1 MLPRFLQNQ
10 QLPLMGEF
18 NLDNPWWKIA
28 VVLALLGMTGLA
40 RLFGGRDP
48 KEDGKWLVETLDSAT
63 IAIALVLFVIQ
74 PFILQA
80 FYIPSGSMENT
91 LLVSDRLVVSR
102 LIYRFKEPEF
112 QDVIVFV
119 APPTATD
126 KPNTDFIKRCMGTP
140 GDVVEMRAGK
150 FYRQGKFVPESYVLW
165 DNTNPVYDM
174 KIYGDAV
181 YARDY
186 YGPGTPGQW
195 SQNNIPAPQA
205 DQDKITAAAPGA
217 VPDGKLL
224 MLGDHRSNSDDGHLW
239 GFAPRE
245 NVIGKALCVFW
256 PPQRF
261 GLVEKLTERQGKTPV
276 STAAV
281 PVSP

>member
-1 MLPRFLQNQ
+1 MN
-10 QLPLMGEF
+10 F
-18 NLDNPWWKIA
+18 NLDNPWWKLA
-28 VVLALLGMTGLA
+28 VVLALVSMAALA
-40 RLFGGRDP
+40 RLFAARGP

-102 LIYRFKEPEF
+102 LVYHLREPAF
-112 QDVIVFV
+112 QDVIVFE
-119 APPTATD
+119 APPTAT
-126 KPNTDFIKRCMGTP
+126 PVAHTDFIKRCMGTP

-150 FYRQGKFVPESYVLW
+150 LFHNGTMVPEPYALW
-165 DNTNPVYDM
+165 NGPDPVYDM
-174 KIYGDAV
+174 KIVGGAV
-181 YARDY
+181 YSRSY
-186 YGPGTPGQW
+186 YAPGLAGAGDW
-195 SQNNIPAPQA
+195 KQNGRPMPEA
-205 DQDKITAAAPGA
+205 DQARITLAAPGR

-224 MLGDHRSNSDDGHLW
+224 MLGDHRSNSDDGHMW

-245 NVIGKALCVFW
+245 NVVGKALCVFW

-261 GLVEKLTERQGKTPV
+261 GLVEKLTAPQGAEQSSSSATV
-276 STAAV
+276 AV
-281 PVSP
+281 GR